1 VRVSRESGKVLRS
14 WARVLPRYPKSLVW
28 NAYLTGG
35 QVFNRDGFGGEVHAS
50 WESIHRLNRDGL
62 LVVLDVTA
70 EAVWTQS
77 ARTTYLKMELT
88 DEGRA
93 ALVVWSLTYGEE
105 M

>member
-1 VRVSRESGKVLRS
+1 MRVSRESGKVLRS

-35 QVFNRDGFGGEVHAS
+35 QVFNRDGFGGEVHAF
-50 WESIHRLNRDGL
+50 WESIERLDRDGL
-62 LVVLDVTA
+62 LVVRDVTA
-70 EAVWTQS
+70 EVGA
-77 ARTTYLKMELT
+77 ADRATYLKMELT

-93 ALVVWSLTYGEE
+93 ALVVWSLTYGEA